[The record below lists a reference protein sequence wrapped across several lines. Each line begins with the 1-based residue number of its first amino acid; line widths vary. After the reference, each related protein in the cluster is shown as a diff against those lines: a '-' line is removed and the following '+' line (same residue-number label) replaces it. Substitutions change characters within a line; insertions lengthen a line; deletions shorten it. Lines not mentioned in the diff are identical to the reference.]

1 MVIVLMLVGM
11 TVMVMGRIIMI
22 VMIINTE
29 DNKCVALLSPLP
41 ELSLRI
47 LTTGLALGI
56 HYVHCTNWE
65 TEAQYAY

>member
-1 MVIVLMLVGM
+1 
-11 TVMVMGRIIMI
+11 MI

-65 TEAQYAY
+65 TEAQYAYLT